1 MQHVQKGHVG
11 TKMLGQNLY
20 YMLMRSSRSKNLYN
34 LMYENASLKSYKHQ
48 KIFINC
54 FDSYDK
60 CLKLL
65 L

>member
-11 TKMLGQNLY
+11 AKMLGQNLY

-34 LMYENASLKSYKHQ
+34 LMSENVLLKSYKHQ
-48 KIFINC
+48 KIVINC
-54 FDSYDK
+54 FDNCNT